1 MLVANRELAEWF
13 EAAAAAHP
21 ANPQGIANW
30 VTNDLLRDL
39 AASGAA
45 GAPLTDEMLPEVS
58 LASCPIKPAQLAGL
72 VKLTDEGVISKQ
84 QAKEVFAEMFK
95 TGQEALAIVDAKGLR
110 QNSDTGELEK
120 IVQEVIADPAVAKS
134 IAEYRAGNEKA
145 INALK
150 GPIMKRTQGKAN
162 PVLIDQLLRKFLG

>member
-1 MLVANRELAEWF
+1 M
-13 EAAAAAHP
+13 
-21 ANPQGIANW
+21 
-30 VTNDLLRDL
+30 DDC
-39 AASGAA
+39 
-45 GAPLTDEMLPEVS
+45 PL
-58 LASCPIKPAQLAGL
+58 KPAQLAAL
-72 VKLTDEGVISKQ
+72 VKLTDEGLISKQ

-95 TGQEALAIVDAKGLR
+95 TGQDPMVIVEQKGLK

-120 IVQEVIADPAVAKS
+120 IVREVVADPAVAKS

-162 PVLIDQLLRKFLG
+162 PSLIDQLLRKILG